1 MIQFCFSCV
10 FFVYIKIIS
19 YSTETS
25 FSFPSC
31 RDKLTEEV
39 KHPIHIFLLGLHTT
53 LRNSGWSMILFTRQ
67 HEKQRNVT
75 IESLISAGYGG
86 WSTLIMRSDHELRME
101 SWEYISKRRV
111 ALHYQGF
118 RITSVISSQM
128 DALTGPCLGKQN
140 FKFSNPTYYQIAQSI
155 TGFWY
160 MLYQCSMS
168 LFMVYNIQLM
178 QFLQFFV
185 YMVICLN
192 E

>member
-86 WSTLIMRSDHELRME
+86 WSTLIMRWSTHALFILISCWYSFNWQPLKYMTLCVLEFVRKLLWYVITFYQLRCR
-101 SWEYISKRRV
+101 W
-111 ALHYQGF
+111 
-118 RITSVISSQM
+118 ITVWKVTNHHILDFGCWLSLLNGVFSVLP
-128 DALTGPCLGKQN
+128 A
-140 FKFSNPTYYQIAQSI
+140 
-155 TGFWY
+155 
-160 MLYQCSMS
+160 
-168 LFMVYNIQLM
+168 
-178 QFLQFFV
+178 
-185 YMVICLN
+185 
-192 E
+192 

>member
-1 MIQFCFSCV
+1 MYATYLSIYYIFFSLCCTCCV
-10 FFVYIKIIS
+10 IS
-19 YSTETS
+19 WGHLFLTS
-25 FSFPSC
+25 
-31 RDKLTEEV
+31 
-39 KHPIHIFLLGLHTT
+39 
-53 LRNSGWSMILFTRQ
+53 SGQWLC
-67 HEKQRNVT
+67 
-75 IESLISAGYGG
+75 
-86 WSTLIMRSDHELRME
+86 RSDHELRME

-111 ALHYQGF
+111 ALHDQGF